1 MKKFLKKQQAV
12 EIFKDIFSTLLFLFE
27 NYWSKVC
34 INKDKCMIFKHQSEL
49 WPVAHFVRPDS
60 HKGSSAFDNPAKDWQ
75 DRRCHSPLPLLT
87 LCFDPQFREP
97 PGLEKGYCR
106 AFGCFRAG
114 SDTQSS
120 EQRHWTHHTAGNHY
134 GLLYALWRTIW
145 LLLVLFLVISRL
157 LKKDWKPIT
166 TACVFSASPVIH
178 SMPWESCALS
188 SALEI

>member
-114 SDTQSS
+114 SDTQLRTETLNPSHS
-120 EQRHWTHHTAGNHY
+120 WKSLWT
-134 GLLYALWRTIW
+134 ALCTVEDYLALIG
-145 LLLVLFLVISRL
+145 
-157 LKKDWKPIT
+157 
-166 TACVFSASPVIH
+166 
-178 SMPWESCALS
+178 ALS
-188 SALEI
+188 SYLQIA